1 MRISYWSSDVCSSD
15 LSESYQESCSIYREF
30 IGLSALNALGLDE
43 TTASFFPL
51 TFPLLFALRLTL
63 RLEVWYEP
71 AEVDIGSVESLG
83 QGFVAARRR
92 EHKIPMRSVVG
103 IAISENEREAA
114 IGDRKSDGLISIA
127 SGWQLFRLQANFIC
141 LLSTSIWSRASVIV

>member
-1 MRISYWSSDVCSSD
+1 MRISDWSSDVCSSD
-15 LSESYQESCSIYREF
+15 
-30 IGLSALNALGLDE
+30 
-43 TTASFFPL
+43 
-51 TFPLLFALRLTL
+51 LFALRLTL

-114 IGDRKSDGLISIA
+114 IGDRKSDGLDFDRVWVAAVQAPSQFHLPAFDKHLVEGFGHRVNRPGGNIRSEEHTSELQSLMRISYA
-127 SGWQLFRLQANFIC
+127 VFC
-141 LLSTSIWSRASVIV
+141 LK

>member
-1 MRISYWSSDVCSSD
+1 MRISDWSSDVCSSD
-15 LSESYQESCSIYREF
+15 
-30 IGLSALNALGLDE
+30 
-43 TTASFFPL
+43 
-51 TFPLLFALRLTL
+51 LFALRLTL

-114 IGDRKSDGLISIA
+114 IGDRKSDGLDFDRVWVAAVQAPSQFHLPAFDRSEENTSELQSLMRISYA
-127 SGWQLFRLQANFIC
+127 VF
-141 LLSTSIWSRASVIV
+141 

>member
-1 MRISYWSSDVCSSD
+1 MF
-15 LSESYQESCSIYREF
+15 Q
-30 IGLSALNALGLDE
+30 
-43 TTASFFPL
+43 
-51 TFPLLFALRLTL
+51 LLFSLRLTL
-63 RLEVWYEP
+63 LLEVWYEP

-114 IGDRKSDGLISIA
+114 IGDRKSDGLDFDRVWVAAVRSEEHTSELQSLMRISYA
-127 SGWQLFRLQANFIC
+127 VFC
-141 LLSTSIWSRASVIV
+141 LKKKKKTIISKRKYN